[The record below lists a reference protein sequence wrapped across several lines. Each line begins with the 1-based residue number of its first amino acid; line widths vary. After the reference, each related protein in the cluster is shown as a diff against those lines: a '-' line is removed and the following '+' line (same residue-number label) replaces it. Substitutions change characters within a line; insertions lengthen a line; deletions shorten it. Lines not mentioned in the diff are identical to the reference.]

1 MKKHSLLVV
10 DDQKSACEGLRQLID
25 DTLFE
30 VDTANTLQSATM
42 LWDEKTHDIVLTDLR
57 MPAGQ
62 EGLELL
68 SHVKTRRPESTVIIM
83 TASGDVSSAVQAMK
97 LGAFD
102 YLTKP
107 FGEEELTFRLEC
119 ATKNLD
125 LINTNRFLSQEIS
138 DEHVLIGNS
147 SVMNELKRTI
157 FLIASSDSRVLI
169 TGRHGTGKELI
180 AWAIQKASRRA
191 TKPFVRVNCAAIA
204 ETLIEAELFGSE
216 KGSYSG
222 SNERKIG
229 KFEQADGGTLFL
241 DEIGDM
247 SLSAQA
253 KVLRVLE
260 SGEITRVGSS
270 STFKVD
276 TRVIAATNKDLP
288 VEIRHQRF
296 REDLYYRLNTVMVV
310 SPPLADRI
318 EDIPLLV
325 EHFLARMG
333 RPSLKECFTGEAVDY
348 LQKLSWPGNVR
359 ELKNV
364 VERVVLFNQDRNI
377 GLEAI
382 RACVQRNEPVSAG
395 KPGAGAVTLR
405 EARDV
410 FEKDFISSVLS
421 RSKNITEAA
430 ESLGIQRPYLYQ
442 KLKDLG
448 IEMPIKELNP

>member
-10 DDQKSACEGLRQLID
+10 DDQKSACEGIRQLID
-25 DTLFE
+25 DKLFE
-30 VDTANTLQSATM
+30 VDSAFTLKNAVA
-42 LWDEKTHDIVLTDLR
+42 LWDEKNHELVLTDLR

-68 SHVKTRRPESTVIIM
+68 NHVKTRRPESTVIIM

-119 ATKNLD
+119 ATKNLE
-125 LINTNRFLSQEIS
+125 LINTNKYLSQEIS

-147 SVMNELKRTI
+147 SVMKELKRTI
-157 FLIASSDSRVLI
+157 GLVASSDSRVLI

-180 AWAIQKASRRA
+180 AWAIQKSSRRA
-191 TKPFVRVNCAAIA
+191 AKPFVRVNCAAIA

-229 KFEQADGGTLFL
+229 KFELADGGTLFL
-241 DEIGDM
+241 DEVGDM

-260 SGEITRVGSS
+260 SGEITRVGGSS
-270 STFKVD
+270 AFTVD

-288 VEIRHQRF
+288 AEIRHQRF
-296 REDLYYRLNTVMVV
+296 REDLYYRLNTVMVE
-310 SPPLADRI
+310 SPPLADRPG
-318 EDIPLLV
+318 DIPLLV

-333 RPSLKECFTGEAVDY
+333 RPSLRECFAPEAVGY
-348 LQKLSWPGNVR
+348 LQKYRWPGNVR
-359 ELKNV
+359 ELRNV
-364 VERVVLFNQDRNI
+364 IERVMLLNQNRNI
-377 GLEAI
+377 GIPALK
-382 RACVQRNEPVSAG
+382 ACIPQNGPVPDREPET
-395 KPGAGAVTLR
+395 GAATLR
-405 EARDV
+405 EARDA
-410 FEKDFISSVLS
+410 FEKQFIASAIAQ
-421 RSKNITEAA
+421 SKSITEAA
-430 ESLGIQRPYLYQ
+430 ERLDIQRPYLYQ
-442 KLKDLG
+442 KMKDLG
-448 IEMPIKELNP
+448 MDV